1 MNTLQYT
8 IIKTKSQYN
17 QYCKTLEGL
26 VTLTKK
32 TKQQQDMIDLLTL
45 LIEKWDEAHTT
56 FTDADPIELLRY
68 LMDENK
74 LKSVDLATELSISP
88 SLVSDILHYRRGL
101 SKEIIRKLSDRFA
114 VGQELFN
121 KPYKLLSP
129 VNTH

>member
-1 MNTLQYT
+1 MTTLQYT

-17 QYCKTLEGL
+17 QYCKTLEEL

-32 TKQQQDMIDLLTL
+32 TRQQHDMIDLLTL

-74 LKSVDLATELSISP
+74 LKSVDLATELAIST

-101 SKEIIRKLSDRFA
+101 SKEMIRKLSDRFA

-121 KPYKLLSP
+121 KPYKLFSP

>member
-32 TKQQQDMIDLLTL
+32 TKQQQDVIDLLTL
-45 LIEKWDEAHTT
+45 LIEKWDEEHNT

-74 LKSVDLATELSISP
+74 LKSVDLATELAIST

-121 KPYKLLSP
+121 KPYKLLSL
-129 VNTH
+129 VKTH